1 MERGWIWARGKVCE
15 GSQEEW
21 REGTL
26 VGKDCKREESF
37 FHNKK
42 NNSKECFSQEILH
55 CFTLTVITNPH
66 NRLGKL
72 WGSVRSCGCNYR
84 LCSGFLF
91 MLSVLSSI

>member
-1 MERGWIWARGKVCE
+1 MERGWIWAKGKVCE

-42 NNSKECFSQEILH
+42 KIQKNVFPKRFYI
-55 CFTLTVITNPH
+55 
-66 NRLGKL
+66 
-72 WGSVRSCGCNYR
+72 
-84 LCSGFLF
+84 
-91 MLSVLSSI
+91 VLL

>member
-1 MERGWIWARGKVCE
+1 MDLGEVRYVRGASRSGERGHWLERIV
-15 GSQEEW
+15 
-21 REGTL
+21 REKNL
-26 VGKDCKREESF
+26 FSII
-37 FHNKK
+37 KK

-91 MLSVLSSI
+91 MLCVLSFI